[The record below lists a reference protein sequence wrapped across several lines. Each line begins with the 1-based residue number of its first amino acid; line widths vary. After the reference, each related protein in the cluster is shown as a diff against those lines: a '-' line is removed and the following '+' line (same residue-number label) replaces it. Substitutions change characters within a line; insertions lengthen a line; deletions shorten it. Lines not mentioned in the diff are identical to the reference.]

1 MSDYDKGLL
10 RAAEI
15 CDKGV
20 DHYLANGFGDDH
32 YVVAVRRE
40 LAKEFRAEASQ
51 PASQP
56 DSVAVPE
63 SNLVDRCKETIEWQK
78 TGILKGDALKNLAET
93 IPNRPYRLQLAEKK
107 TWEEAMLFVLRAAKE
122 PTK

>member
-15 CDKGV
+15 CDKRV

-56 DSVAVPE
+56 ECVVVPASGPLDLITDCVE
-63 SNLVDRCKETIEWQK
+63 ALEGEVDAGWSPHAQSELR
-78 TGILKGDALKNLAET
+78 
-93 IPNRPYRLQLAEKK
+93 RLRAGLN
-107 TWEEAMLFVLRAAKE
+107 MLRAAKE
-122 PTK
+122 QK